1 MAIFHQTVT
10 FRRAQICYI
19 QVMEQNPTSPR
30 PSTLR
35 IFGKGFLDGAFNG
48 ALMTGIF
55 ALLSLPLG
63 GIGLVSAGIMVLAP
77 AIFVGIMSVKQA
89 MLDAPKQTTG
99 LNPAS
104 IPVASPAIA
113 PSLTPTVMA
122 DAPEQAPRKSWV
134 TQTGQQPESNRIQSI
149 IRGAL
154 SDKDRASAILAA
166 RDAAASDTSLY
177 R

>member
-1 MAIFHQTVT
+1 
-10 FRRAQICYI
+10 
-19 QVMEQNPTSPR
+19 
-30 PSTLR
+30 
-35 IFGKGFLDGAFNG
+35 
-48 ALMTGIF
+48 
-55 ALLSLPLG
+55 
-63 GIGLVSAGIMVLAP
+63 
-77 AIFVGIMSVKQA
+77 
-89 MLDAPKQTTG
+89 
-99 LNPAS
+99 
-104 IPVASPAIA
+104 
-113 PSLTPTVMA
+113 VMA